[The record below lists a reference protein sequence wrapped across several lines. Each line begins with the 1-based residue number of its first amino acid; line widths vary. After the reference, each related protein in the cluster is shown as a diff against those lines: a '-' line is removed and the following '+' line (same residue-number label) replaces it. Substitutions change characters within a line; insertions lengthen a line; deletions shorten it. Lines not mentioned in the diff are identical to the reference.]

1 MLVNAIKIS
10 SIDKLMTTHKTTI
23 GTTCSIIAS
32 ALFAVLYYYYQFL
45 PEVPGNDIY
54 AWRIVFSSIFISALF
69 ILPSVRRDF
78 VTLTKKMRQNV
89 RLLLT
94 IIATSQLLAL
104 QLWLF
109 MWAPVNGFAMDVSV
123 GYFLLPLTLAVTG
136 KIVFGEV
143 FGKFKLLSFLVAC
156 GGFGFQLMNG
166 QMLSWPTLTVC
177 LGYPIYYVI
186 RRKSGSDNVAGF
198 IMDIYLNL
206 PMALFILLSVAP
218 ILSAP
223 QINTVFVLAGL
234 GIISTLA
241 LLLMIV
247 ASQKLDL
254 IVFGLMNYIEPVLL
268 VAVAILVG
276 QFPSREHTGI
286 YVCVA
291 LSVLILIVEGMINL
305 IKNRKASHAM

>member
-1 MLVNAIKIS
+1 
-10 SIDKLMTTHKTTI
+10 
-23 GTTCSIIAS
+23 
-32 ALFAVLYYYYQFL
+32 
-45 PEVPGNDIY
+45 
-54 AWRIVFSSIFISALF
+54 
-69 ILPSVRRDF
+69 
-78 VTLTKKMRQNV
+78 
-89 RLLLT
+89 
-94 IIATSQLLAL
+94 
-104 QLWLF
+104 
-109 MWAPVNGFAMDVSV
+109 
-123 GYFLLPLTLAVTG
+123 
-136 KIVFGEV
+136 
-143 FGKFKLLSFLVAC
+143 
-156 GGFGFQLMNG
+156 
-166 QMLSWPTLTVC
+166 
-177 LGYPIYYVI
+177 
-186 RRKSGSDNVAGF
+186 
-198 IMDIYLNL
+198 
-206 PMALFILLSVAP
+206 MALFILLSVAP